1 MADLC
6 FQGDTSRYLIVYVY
20 TGWYFAVLG
29 HHKLELL
36 GILWYRVSKGILCL
50 YILKIVEIWSGV
62 IDGLIHSQTEK

>member
-1 MADLC
+1 M
-6 FQGDTSRYLIVYVY
+6 YVY

-62 IDGLIHSQTEK
+62 IDGLIHSQTEN